1 MIKRYL
7 ATKDNTITNA
17 YGANL
22 DVRGKDANMGQS
34 DILEVFTIYGQTSSS
49 VDGYSLEEARILIQF
64 DIEQIKQ
71 DIADGI
77 VPQDAKFYLKLFNA
91 EHGQTVPR
99 NFTLEAYEVSG
110 AWQEGYGLDME
121 DYTDSTGRGVGSS
134 WLQANNNYSKAIA
147 NVFIPG
153 ATIVL
158 EATETGRAINGRRF
172 QIDVLTPTGT
182 DYVVTF
188 LENTSGTLVEIT
200 SPAAGPNLTTTEL
213 AELINTGSVSG
224 KTIILTDSLNLRTL
238 QTATATG
245 TVDLEVLPSPT
256 DLAFGDFAGGAGEWA
271 SEGGDFYITN
281 ETAYF
286 EQGLEDLEIDIA
298 SFMTDWDSIPNDGI
312 LIKFPDTL
320 TSMERSFYTKKF
332 FARSSN
338 HFFKRP
344 IIEARWDSSQFDD
357 RNNFFTYSSMS
368 SQNNNTL
375 YLYNY
380 QRGQLTNIPSIGTG
394 PIYVDLYETLG
405 ETALIQCIDTP
416 ATGGW
421 VSTGIYTASVCIDST
436 AETLYDV
443 WHDGASSQFHTGTI
457 EPKSQHNYSLP
468 PAKKL
473 VVSQIDKLDKLYS
486 DQVQRFYFNIREKGW
501 SPNIYVVATA
511 ETESLFFNNLIYRI
525 IRPITKETII
535 NYDLIDLSTLMSYD
549 SKGNY
554 FDLDLNLLEP
564 NEVYEI
570 KLALFNPLTK
580 SYEELNFSHKFRV
593 VNNEY

>member
-17 YGANL
+17 YGASL
-22 DVRGKDANMGQS
+22 EVRGKDANMGQS

-91 EHGQTVPR
+91 EHGQTLPR
-99 NFTLEAYEVSG
+99 NFTLQAYEVSG

-121 DYTDSTGRGVGSS
+121 DYTDLTNNSYGSS
-134 WLQANNNYSKAIA
+134 WLN
-147 NVFIPG
+147 
-153 ATIVL
+153 
-158 EATETGRAINGRRF
+158 R
-172 QIDVLTPTGT
+172 
-182 DYVVTF
+182 
-188 LENTSGTLVEIT
+188 SGSTNWDT
-200 SPAAGPNLTTTEL
+200 
-213 AELINTGSVSG
+213 
-224 KTIILTDSLNLRTL
+224 
-238 QTATATG
+238 
-245 TVDLEVLPSPT
+245 
-256 DLAFGDFAGGAGEWA
+256 
-271 SEGGDFYITN
+271 EGGDVYVAN

-298 SFMTDWDSIPNDGI
+298 SFMIDWDSIPNDGI
-312 LIKFPDTL
+312 LIKFPGSI
-320 TSMERSFYTKKF
+320 TSLQRSFYTKKF

-344 IIEARWDSSQFDD
+344 IIEARWDSSKFDD

-380 QRGQLTNIPSIGTG
+380 QRGQLVNIPSIGTG

-405 ETALIQCIDTP
+405 DPALTQCIDTP

-443 WHDGASSQFHTGTI
+443 WHDGTSTQFHTGTI
-457 EPKSQHNYSLP
+457 EPKSQHNYSIP
-468 PAKKL
+468 PVKNL
-473 VVSQIDKLDKLYS
+473 VASQIDKLDKLYS

-511 ETESLFFNNLIYRI
+511 ETDSLFFNNLIYRI

-535 NYDLIDLSTLMSYD
+535 NYDLTDLSTLMSYD

-570 KLALFNPLTK
+570 KLALFNPMTK

>member
-17 YGANL
+17 YGATFAE
-22 DVRGKDANMGQS
+22 RGIDANMGQS

-49 VDGYSLEEARILIQF
+49 ISGYSIEEARILVYF
-64 DIEQIKQ
+64 DVDKISQ
-71 DIADGI
+71 DMLDGI
-77 VPQDAKFYLKLFNA
+77 VPNNAKFYLKLFNA

-99 NFTLEAYEVSG
+99 NYTLEAHEVSG
-110 AWQEGYGLDME
+110 AWEEGWGLDME
-121 DYTDSTGRGVGSS
+121 NYTDLSLGFGSNWLTSSATTS
-134 WLQANNNYSKAIA
+134 W
-147 NVFIPG
+147 
-153 ATIVL
+153 
-158 EATETGRAINGRRF
+158 
-172 QIDVLTPTGT
+172 
-182 DYVVTF
+182 
-188 LENTSGTLVEIT
+188 
-200 SPAAGPNLTTTEL
+200 
-213 AELINTGSVSG
+213 VS
-224 KTIILTDSLNLRTL
+224 
-238 QTATATG
+238 
-245 TVDLEVLPSPT
+245 
-256 DLAFGDFAGGAGEWA
+256 AGGDVWPD
-271 SEGGDFYITN
+271 SY
-281 ETAYF
+281 ETASF
-286 EQGLEDLEIDIA
+286 DNGLEDLEIDI
-298 SFMTDWDSIPNDGI
+298 SYMIYDWAIDKAFQNDGI
-312 LIKFPDTL
+312 LIKFPDSISSL
-320 TSMERSFYTKKF
+320 QRSFYTKKF

-344 IIEARWDSSQFDD
+344 IIEARWNSSQFDD
-357 RNNFFTYSSMS
+357 RSNFFTYSSMS

-380 QRGQLTNIPSIGTG
+380 QRGQLVNIPSIGTG

-405 ETALIQCIDTP
+405 EPALTQCIDTP

-443 WHDGASSQFHTGTI
+443 WHDGASTQFHTGTI
-457 EPKSQHNYSLP
+457 ETKSQHNYSIP

-473 VVSQIDKLDKLYS
+473 VVSQVDKLDKLYS
-486 DQVQRFYFNIREKGW
+486 EQVQRFYFNIREKGW

-570 KLALFNPLTK
+570 NLALFNPLTK